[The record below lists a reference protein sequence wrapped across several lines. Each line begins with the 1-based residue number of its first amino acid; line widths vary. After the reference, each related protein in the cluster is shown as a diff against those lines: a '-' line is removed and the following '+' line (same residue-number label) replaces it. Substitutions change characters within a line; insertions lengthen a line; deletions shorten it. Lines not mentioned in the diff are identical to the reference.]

1 MHTLRL
7 FVRTATAGAA
17 LLLAFASGSSA
28 QDHSGAAPSHD
39 AGCIAW
45 LDHDM
50 GKLNSSDR
58 HDLCA
63 LTAGKTVLVVN
74 TASFCGFTPQFEG
87 LEALYQK
94 YKDAG
99 LMIVGFPSDDFNQ
112 ESDDAAEIAEVCFIN
127 YGVSF
132 PMTSVVKVKGGD
144 AHPIFQQLHVKGE
157 PQWNFNKYLVSKTG
171 EVVAHYGS
179 TVDPDSDTLIRAI
192 EQQL

>member
-1 MHTLRL
+1 MPAFRL
-7 FVRTATAGAA
+7 TGLAAATA
-17 LLLAFASGSSA
+17 LLALATFTQA
-28 QDHSGAAPSHD
+28 QTPAAD
-39 AGCIAW
+39 TGTAATACIDW

-50 GKLNSSDR
+50 GRLNSSEQ

-87 LEALYQK
+87 LEALYQR
-94 YKDAG
+94 YKDEG

-112 ESDDAAEIAEVCFIN
+112 ESDSAAETAEVCFIN
-127 YGVSF
+127 YGVTF
-132 PMTSVVKVKGGD
+132 PMTSVIKVKGAD

-157 PQWNFNKYLVSKTG
+157 PQWNFNKYLVSKSG
-171 EVVAHYGS
+171 EVLAHYGS
-179 TVDPDSDTLIRAI
+179 TVDPDSATLIQAI

>member
-1 MHTLRL
+1 MSSFRL
-7 FVRTATAGAA
+7 TGLAAATA
-17 LLLAFASGSSA
+17 LFAFATLTQAQTPATDSGTPA
-28 QDHSGAAPSHD
+28 TA
-39 AGCIAW
+39 CIDW

-50 GKLNSSDR
+50 GRLNSSEQ

-87 LEALYQK
+87 LEALYQR
-94 YKDAG
+94 YKDEG

-112 ESDDAAEIAEVCFIN
+112 ESDSAAETAEVCFIN
-127 YGVSF
+127 YGVTF
-132 PMTSVVKVKGGD
+132 PMTSVIKVKGAD

-157 PQWNFNKYLVSKTG
+157 PQWNFNKYLVSKSG
-171 EVVAHYGS
+171 EVLAHYGS
-179 TVDPDSDTLIRAI
+179 TVDPDAPALIQAI

>member
-1 MHTLRL
+1 MHKLRL
-7 FVRTATAGAA
+7 FARAATASVA
-17 LLLAFASGSSA
+17 LLLVFASLSIGQEQTPVA
-28 QDHSGAAPSHD
+28 ADGA
-39 AGCIAW
+39 CIAW

-50 GKLNSSDR
+50 GKLNSSDS

-94 YKDAG
+94 YKDDG

-132 PMTSVVKVKGGD
+132 PMTSVVKVKGAD

-157 PQWNFNKYLVSKTG
+157 PQWNFNKYLVSKAG

-179 TVDPDSDTLIRAI
+179 TVNPDSDTLMRAI

>member
-1 MHTLRL
+1 MSSLRRL
-7 FVRTATAGAA
+7 ARTATASAA
-17 LLLAFASGSSA
+17 LLFAFSSLSAA
-28 QDHSGAAPSHD
+28 QAQTPADADGA
-39 AGCIAW
+39 CIDW

-50 GKLNSSDR
+50 GKLNSSER

-63 LTAGKTVLVVN
+63 LTAGKAVLVVN

-94 YKDAG
+94 YKDDG

-112 ESDDAAEIAEVCFIN
+112 ESNDAAEIAEVCFIN

-132 PMTSVVKVKGGD
+132 PMTSVVKVKGAD
-144 AHPIFQQLHVKGE
+144 AHPIFQKLHVQGE
-157 PQWNFNKYLVSKTG
+157 PQWNFNKYLVSKSG
-171 EVVAHYGS
+171 EVVSHYGS
-179 TVDPDSDTLIRAI
+179 TVDPDSATLIQAI

>member
-1 MHTLRL
+1 MPTLRQL
-7 FVRTATAGAA
+7 ARTASASAA
-17 LLLAFASGSSA
+17 LLLAFSSV
-28 QDHSGAAPSHD
+28 SGAQEQTPAAAD
-39 AGCIAW
+39 GACIDW

-50 GKLNSSDR
+50 GKLNSADR

-94 YKDAG
+94 YKDDG
-99 LMIVGFPSDDFNQ
+99 LMIVGFPSDDFHQ

-132 PMTSVVKVKGGD
+132 PMTSVVKGKGAD
-144 AHPIFQQLHVKGE
+144 AHPIFQKLHVKGE
-157 PQWNFNKYLVSKTG
+157 PQWNFNKYLVSKSG
-171 EVVAHYGS
+171 DVVAHYGS
-179 TVDPDSDTLIRAI
+179 TVDPDSATLTQAI

>member
-1 MHTLRL
+1 MHTHRL
-7 FVRTATAGAA
+7 FSRAATAA
-17 LLLAFASGSSA
+17 LFFALSTVASA
-28 QDHSGAAPSHD
+28 QEQPAAGLGTD
-39 AGCIAW
+39 AACIDW

-50 GKLNSSDR
+50 GKLNSSER

-94 YKDAG
+94 YKDDG
-99 LMIVGFPSDDFNQ
+99 LMIVGFPSDDFHQ

-132 PMTSVVKVKGGD
+132 PMTSVVKVKGAA
-144 AHPIFQQLHVKGE
+144 AHPIFQKLHVQGE
-157 PQWNFNKYLVSKTG
+157 PQWNFNKYLVSKSG
-171 EVVAHYGS
+171 DVVAHYGS
-179 TVDPDSDTLIRAI
+179 TVDPDSDTLIQAI